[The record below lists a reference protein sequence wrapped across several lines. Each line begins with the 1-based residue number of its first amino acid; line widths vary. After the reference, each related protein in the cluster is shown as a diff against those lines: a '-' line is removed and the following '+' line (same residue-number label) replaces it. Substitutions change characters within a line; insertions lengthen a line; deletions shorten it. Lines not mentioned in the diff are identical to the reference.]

1 MKATDIMH
9 PEDQKA
15 IGALKKIPFID
26 EMCRSCME
34 IAYEKIYRGENLGMM
49 VKVDNSYMP
58 ELYQDLKDVTKA
70 IGISTPEL
78 FIYNDPVMNAFT
90 FGETNP
96 YVCVSSSLVEKMNR
110 EERKAILAHECGHIL
125 CQHVLYGSV
134 VETLRMIGDDFGII
148 GYTLTGPVKL
158 ALQYWSRRSEY
169 SADRC
174 AAAVVGERTFQASM
188 LKLALG
194 LADAGNDPYRLVK
207 QAKEY
212 HAHEKQDIWSR
223 IQQNC
228 RVAFFSHPQ
237 NVNRAYEIDRW
248 KKSCT
253 YKRIR
258 QSIAP
263 NENLYGNIS

>member
-15 IGALKKIPFID
+15 IGVLKMIPFID
-26 EMCRSCME
+26 EMCRSFME
-34 IAYEKIYRGENLGMM
+34 VAYEKIYRGENLGMM
-49 VKVDNSYMP
+49 VKVDGSYMP
-58 ELYQDLKDVTKA
+58 KLYQDIKDVAKVV
-70 IGISTPEL
+70 GIDTPEL

-90 FGETNP
+90 FGETSP
-96 YVCVSSSLVEKMNR
+96 YVCVSSSLIEKMTR

-134 VETLRMIGDDFGII
+134 VETLRMIGEDFGII
-148 GYTLTGPVKL
+148 GSTLTGPIKL

-174 AAAVVGERTFQASM
+174 AAAAVGERTFQASL

-194 LADAGNDPYRLVK
+194 LADAGDDPYRLVK
-207 QAKEY
+207 QANEY
-212 HAHEKQDIWSR
+212 HAHEKRDIWSR

-237 NVNRAYEIDRW
+237 HVNRAYEIDRW
-248 KKSCT
+248 KKSAA
-253 YKRIR
+253 YRRIR
-258 QSIAP
+258 QAISSNIYQ
-263 NENLYGNIS
+263 YGTLS